1 MRRHVVPRALIALF
15 TLLALGAPGG
25 LVAQGGVLGAP
36 ARILGS
42 RNLALGHWAYEF
54 IARLRDRGYL
64 SNLNPILQPYRR
76 IDVAEGLAHLDP
88 DTLPRPVGDWVR
100 TLRHEF
106 APELER
112 LAGGDTR
119 QWGLIGS
126 GGAVGANTLRL
137 DALRPIDSTG
147 VWSNGN
153 VGVWVRSGPFVA
165 ESRLAGNAYWKHDPD
180 GLDPGKGR
188 LANSRLF
195 RTDNAYI
202 AVDFSFGRVSLGT
215 ISRNWGPNGIDGL
228 MISNNPFPYPQIG
241 FDAYAGRFSLH
252 AFTGQLEEQYGA
264 KRYISAHR
272 VDYSSPSLTVS
283 LGEALLYADQNLNPA
298 LSFLNPVEFLFF
310 AQEAPPNQNLTPNLV
325 LNGQFWY
332 RHGGVVLHGEGVVDD
347 IDIHPTTIVNGKA
360 NADPARIAFN
370 VGAKLTSLS
379 PWFTP
384 RIEYQAVGAFT
395 YRTRTGQ
402 DAWNFLGRGIGDNYD
417 GYDQLSLLVDIY
429 PPVNDLR
436 LTPAIEILRQGQSS
450 IRDLIPQPESLFVQQ
465 PTFFVGVKE
474 TVYRL
479 GLQGHYQPFQFH
491 LGSIW
496 LDWDAGEDFV
506 KNDNHVAGVNA
517 NKFVAIGRVGMRLDL
532 PR

>member
-1 MRRHVVPRALIALF
+1 MNRRLACLALFALIAVSSLP
-15 TLLALGAPGG
+15 GAPG
-25 LVAQGGVLGAP
+25 LAAQAP
-36 ARILGS
+36 KASRVLGS
-42 RNLALGHWAYEF
+42 RNLAVGHWAYEY
-54 IARLRDRGYL
+54 IGRLRDRGYL
-64 SNLNPILQPYRR
+64 SNLNPLIQPYRR
-76 IDVAEGLAHLDP
+76 IDVAEGLLHLDP
-88 DTLPRPVGDWVR
+88 DTLARPVADWVR
-100 TLRHEF
+100 TLKREF
-106 APELER
+106 QPELDR
-112 LAGGDTR
+112 LEGRETSH
-119 QWGLIGS
+119 WGLIAS
-126 GGAVGANTLRL
+126 GGAVAANTIRL

-165 ESRLAGNAYWKHDPD
+165 ESRLAGDAYWKHDPD
-180 GLDPGKGR
+180 GLDPGKGLR
-188 LANSRLF
+188 ANSRLF

-202 AVDFSFGRVSLGT
+202 AVDFSFGRFSLGR
-215 ISRNWGPNGIDGL
+215 IRRNWGDDGVQGL
-228 MISNNPFPYPQIG
+228 MISDNPFPYPSMS

-252 AFTGQLEEQYGA
+252 SFTGQLEEQYGA

-272 VDYSSPSLTVS
+272 VDYSTPNLTVS
-283 LGEALLYADQNLNPA
+283 LGEGLLYAQQNLNPS

-310 AQEAPPNQNLTPNLV
+310 DQEAPPNQNLMPNLV

-332 RHGGVVLHGEGVVDD
+332 RHGGVVLHGEGIVDD
-347 IDIHPTTIVNGKA
+347 IDVHPTTIVNGTP

-384 RIEYQAVGAFT
+384 RIEYQLVGAFT

-402 DAWNFLGRGIGDNYD
+402 DAWNFLGRGIGNNYD
-417 GYDQLSLLVDIY
+417 GYDQLSLLVDLY

-450 IRDLIPQPESLFVQQ
+450 IRDLIPQPESLFVVQ
-465 PTFFVGVKE
+465 PTVFVGVKE

-496 LDWDAGEDFV
+496 LDWDAGEDV
-506 KNDNHVAGVNA
+506 IKNDNHVAGQNT
-517 NKFVAIGRVGMRLDL
+517 NKFVAIGRVGMRLDI